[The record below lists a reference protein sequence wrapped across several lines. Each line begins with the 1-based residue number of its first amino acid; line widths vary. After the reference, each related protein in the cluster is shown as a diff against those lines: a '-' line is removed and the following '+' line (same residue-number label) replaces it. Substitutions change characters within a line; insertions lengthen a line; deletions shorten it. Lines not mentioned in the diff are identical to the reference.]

1 MIKRV
6 RAVLGTPDGCL
17 LAIRRDRPDRATYW
31 VLPGGHVDP
40 GDQSLKAAH
49 SREISEEIAGEA
61 DITSL
66 LQVLDSGAGDERQ
79 YFYLG
84 RIASWD
90 FAARTVPEFS
100 EPGRGTYQLEQIP
113 LTAAG
118 SAPSTSSR
126 LRSPDCS
133 AMLSPRAVTCSRC
146 RICDPARRPKYRV
159 EPEGRGSSGKS
170 PFVRLS
176 VGGSPLLTAMVVL
189 CGHKNPRARLEI
201 CAHNGGLAAA
211 ASTVL
216 VRMGGS
222 GVVRCRP

>member
-1 MIKRV
+1 MIERV
-6 RAVLGTPDGCL
+6 RAVLVTPDGCL

-40 GDQSLKAAH
+40 GDQSLEIAL
-49 SREISEEIAGEA
+49 SREIREEIAGEA

-66 LQVLDSGAGDERQ
+66 LQVLDSGSGDERQ

-90 FAARTVPEFS
+90 FAARTGPEFS

-118 SAPSTSSR
+118 LGAIDLKPAAVAGLLRDAVAAGRDLFTLPD
-126 LRSPDCS
+126 LRSG
-133 AMLSPRAVTCSRC
+133 
-146 RICDPARRPKYRV
+146 PA
-159 EPEGRGSSGKS
+159 
-170 PFVRLS
+170 L
-176 VGGSPLLTAMVVL
+176 
-189 CGHKNPRARLEI
+189 
-201 CAHNGGLAAA
+201 
-211 ASTVL
+211 
-216 VRMGGS
+216 RMGGS